1 MLSPLPGQ
9 IWQHYKGGIYE
20 IITCATHTE
29 SAEILVIYQSISF
42 GTIYARP
49 LSIWFDVVS
58 PENSKRKV
66 GRFTLIEKDEYESN

>member
-1 MLSPLPGQ
+1 MISPLPGQ
-9 IWQHYKGGIYE
+9 TWQHYKGGIYE

-49 LSIWFDVVS
+49 LSIWVEAVTL
-58 PENSKRKV
+58 EGTKRKV
-66 GRFTLIEKDEYESN
+66 KRFELVEKEE

>member
-29 SAEILVIYQSISF
+29 IIQTLVIYQSISF

-49 LSIWFDVVS
+49 LSIWFDDVT
-58 PENSKRKV
+58 PEGTKRKV
-66 GRFTLIEKDEYESN
+66 KRFELVEKEE